1 VDATSALKRFGESPP
16 GTSKKLEVGRML
28 MGVFK
33 ETLQKIG
40 SALADASSL
49 DMLTFLITIGSY
61 QAFY

>member
-1 VDATSALKRFGESPP
+1 
-16 GTSKKLEVGRML
+16 